1 MTTDTDLIRPGAAI
15 ELLGSGATWSE
26 GPLWIPDERVVRWSD
41 IPGNRILRW
50 HASTGSVEVHR
61 DEVEFTN
68 GRALDR
74 DGMLERA
81 VDDDGHAR
89 YRLTPLGRTL
99 HEPLQA
105 LRIWAESHVDEV
117 LDAQDRYDDEA
128 DRRLLGGSDGAGVS
142 AAVRPT
148 DASPRGDILQG

>member
-1 MTTDTDLIRPGAAI
+1 MSPEWTVFSSSCPSRASLARVANKWTAMIVILLHEEPLRFGELHRKVEGITKKVLVDTL
-15 ELLGSGATWSE
+15 
-26 GPLWIPDERVVRWSD
+26 
-41 IPGNRILRW
+41 
-50 HASTGSVEVHR
+50 
-61 DEVEFTN
+61 
-68 GRALDR
+68 RALDR
-74 DGMLERA
+74 DGMLAHA

-128 DRRLLGGSDGAGVS
+128 DRRLLGDGDGVGDGA
-142 AAVRPT
+142 AARPA
-148 DASPRGDILQG
+148 DASSRGDILQG

>member
-1 MTTDTDLIRPGAAI
+1 MSPEWTVFSSSCPSRASLARVANKWTAMIVILLHEEPLRFGELHRKVEGITKKVLVDTL
-15 ELLGSGATWSE
+15 
-26 GPLWIPDERVVRWSD
+26 
-41 IPGNRILRW
+41 
-50 HASTGSVEVHR
+50 
-61 DEVEFTN
+61 
-68 GRALDR
+68 RALDR
-74 DGMLERA
+74 DGMLVHA

-128 DRRLLGGSDGAGVS
+128 DRRLLGDEPNA
-142 AAVRPT
+142 RPA
-148 DASPRGDILQG
+148 ASPRGDILQG

>member
-1 MTTDTDLIRPGAAI
+1 MSPSWTVFSSSCPSRASLARVANKWTAMIVILLHEEPLRFGELHRKVEGITKKVLVDTL
-15 ELLGSGATWSE
+15 
-26 GPLWIPDERVVRWSD
+26 
-41 IPGNRILRW
+41 
-50 HASTGSVEVHR
+50 
-61 DEVEFTN
+61 
-68 GRALDR
+68 RALDR
-74 DGMLERA
+74 DGMLVRA

-128 DRRLLGGSDGAGVS
+128 DRRLLGGSDGAGVG

>member
-1 MTTDTDLIRPGAAI
+1 MSPEWTVFSSSCPSRASLARVANKWTAMIVILLHEEPLRFGELHRKVGGITKKVLVDTL
-15 ELLGSGATWSE
+15 
-26 GPLWIPDERVVRWSD
+26 
-41 IPGNRILRW
+41 
-50 HASTGSVEVHR
+50 
-61 DEVEFTN
+61 
-68 GRALDR
+68 RALDR
-74 DGMLERA
+74 DGMLVRA

>member
-1 MTTDTDLIRPGAAI
+1 MIVILLHEEPLRFGELHRKVEGITKKVLVDTL
-15 ELLGSGATWSE
+15 
-26 GPLWIPDERVVRWSD
+26 
-41 IPGNRILRW
+41 
-50 HASTGSVEVHR
+50 
-61 DEVEFTN
+61 
-68 GRALDR
+68 RALDR
-74 DGMLERA
+74 DGMLVRA